1 MYLKLFCLIIIFS
14 FIINIIFIFNKTIY
28 TLIASVL
35 VFLFVSI
42 FLLFLDLEFLA
53 LSFSMIYIGGIA
65 VMFLFLIL
73 IVDVKVENTKNIFFT
88 NHNYLLLVGL
98 TLFFSF
104 FFSFI
109 YIEFFNPFIFND
121 IFFQGAV
128 LRNDFSILSNYSI
141 YFDFGISTFYYVSDF
156 NFSDLFIL
164 GFYLFRFC
172 SFNILLVAIYL
183 FIATIIAILLSANIF
198 EINIK

>member
-14 FIINIIFIFNKTIY
+14 FIVNIIFIFNKTIY
-28 TLIASVL
+28 TLVTSVL

-53 LSFSMIYIGGIA
+53 LSFSMIYVGGIA

-88 NHNYLLLVGL
+88 NHNYLVL
-98 TLFFSF
+98 TVLTVCFSF
-104 FFSFI
+104 FFSCL
-109 YIEFFNPFIFND
+109 YIEIFDPFIFNTIYFQD
-121 IFFQGAV
+121 IIV
-128 LRNDFSILSNYSI
+128 NNDFIQSNSI
-141 YFDFGISTFYYVSDF
+141 YFDFDILNFYYICDF

-164 GFYLFRFC
+164 GVYLFRFC
-172 SFNILLVAIYL
+172 SFNILLIAIYL
-183 FIATIIAILLSANIF
+183 FIATIIAILLSLNIF

>member
-1 MYLKLFCLIIIFS
+1 MYLKLVCLIIIFS

-28 TLIASVL
+28 TLITSVL

-42 FLLFLDLEFLA
+42 FLLFLDLEFIA

-98 TLFFSF
+98 TVFFSF
-104 FFSFI
+104 FFSFV
-109 YIEFFNPFIFND
+109 YIEFFDPFIFND
-121 IFFQGAV
+121 IFFQNAV
-128 LRNDFSILSNYSI
+128 LINNFFMRTNVI
-141 YFDFGISTFYYVSDF
+141 YFDFDVLTFYYVSDI

-172 SFNILLVAIYL
+172 SFNILLIAIYL

-198 EINIK
+198 ETNMK

>member
-1 MYLKLFCLIIIFS
+1 MYLKLVCLIIIFS

-28 TLIASVL
+28 TLITSVL

-42 FLLFLDLEFLA
+42 FLLFLDLEFIA

-98 TLFFSF
+98 TVFFSF
-104 FFSFI
+104 FFSFV
-109 YIEFFNPFIFND
+109 YIEFFDPFIFND
-121 IFFQGAV
+121 IFFQNAV
-128 LRNDFSILSNYSI
+128 LINNFFMRTNVI
-141 YFDFGISTFYYVSDF
+141 YFDFDVLTFYYISDI

-172 SFNILLVAIYL
+172 SFNILLIAIYL

-198 EINIK
+198 ETNMK

>member
-14 FIINIIFIFNKTIY
+14 FIINLIFIFNKTVY
-28 TLIASVL
+28 TLITSVL

-88 NHNYLLLVGL
+88 NHKYLLFVVL
-98 TLFFSF
+98 TVFFSF
-104 FFSFI
+104 FFSII
-109 YIEFFNPFIFND
+109 YIEFFDPFIFNTIYFQD
-121 IFFQGAV
+121 IIIHDDYMRNNGIFF
-128 LRNDFSILSNYSI
+128 DFDILN
-141 YFDFGISTFYYVSDF
+141 FYYIQDF
-156 NFSDLFIL
+156 KFSDLFIL

-172 SFNILLVAIYL
+172 SFNVLLIAIYL
-183 FIATIIAILLSANIF
+183 FIATIVAILLSSNIF
-198 EINIK
+198 ETNFK